1 MIGDASFN
9 LIVTEEDSNA
19 AYYTRHYEHF
29 EWPEGASGP
38 TIAIGYDC
46 GYVSPAQVR
55 VDWDGFVDQNTIDH
69 IVVACGLRGTA
80 AESWVRQHGG
90 SVTITWDQAIA
101 QFRARE
107 IPQWEAKCRADLPN
121 FDDLPPDCRG
131 VIVSV
136 AYNRGASFD
145 LPGPRYA
152 EMRSIKAH
160 MIAKNFAAIP
170 ADILSM
176 QRLWPKGGGLW
187 NRRAHEAALFA
198 SALKAPAP
206 APAPTPPP
214 PKPAPPPPAPAPA
227 PAPRSFWQRLLSR
240 L

>member
-1 MIGDASFN
+1 MCRDWRRLVQSHRCGRDFS
-9 LIVTEEDSNA
+9 A

-38 TIAIGYDC
+38 TIGIGFDC
-46 GYVSPAQVR
+46 GYVTSAQAR
-55 VDWDGFVDQNTIDH
+55 VDWEGFVDQKTIDA
-69 IVVACGLRGTA
+69 ILPACGLRGEA
-80 AESWVRQHGG
+80 AASWVRRYGG

-107 IPQWEAKCRADLPN
+107 VPQWEAKCRADLPN

-131 VIVSV
+131 VLVSV

-170 ADILSM
+170 ADIISM
-176 QRLWPKGGGLW
+176 QRLWPKGGDLW
-187 NRRAHEAALFA
+187 KRRAHEAALFE
-198 SALKAPAP
+198 SALKAPAVV
-206 APAPTPPP
+206 ASV
-214 PKPAPPPPAPAPA
+214 PPPPAPPPA
-227 PAPRSFWQRLLSR
+227 PPPKVIVQPTLWQRLLSR